1 MSYQSFLEK
10 GKIALA
16 EIRRMDAETKEVVER
31 LESDKRVNA
40 WAKVLEPLYAALPA
54 ELHGHIDYDSTEM
67 PTWRGFSG
75 RVWIDVIPGC
85 RVGVSENSGTLRFYP
100 QVAVQVVRNYYGNGR
115 ATDEFCVE
123 YNNSPYDGFADP
135 LAAIAHAAELAPAN
149 LVMEADAKA
158 QGEAA
163 AAKEAIVVPTE
174 SELIHAM
181 IYDGK
186 PIEAIARALLLIAK
200 LLEDR

>member
-1 MSYQSFLEK
+1 MSMSLLEQ

-16 EIRRMDAETKEVVER
+16 EIRRQEAEAKAKAEE
-31 LESDKRVNA
+31 LESERRVNA

-75 RVWIDVIPGC
+75 RVWLDVVPGC
-85 RVGVSENSGTLRFYP
+85 RIGIGDNSGTLRFCP
-100 QVAVQVVRNYYGNGR
+100 QKADRVVTNHYC
-115 ATDEFCVE
+115 DPKEFYVE
-123 YNNSPYDGFADP
+123 YEHAVYEGFSDP
-135 LAAIAHAAELAPAN
+135 LVAIAHAAELAPAN
-149 LVMEADAKA
+149 LSMEADAKA

-181 IYDGK
+181 IYDGNSV
-186 PIEAIARALLLIAK
+186 EAIARALLLIAK

>member
-1 MSYQSFLEK
+1 MSTMSLLEK

-85 RVGVSENSGTLRFYP
+85 RVGVGDNSGTLRFYP
-100 QVAVQVVRNYYGNGR
+100 QVAVQVVRNYYSSG
-115 ATDEFCVE
+115 DEFRVE

-149 LVMEADAKA
+149 LEMEADAKA

-186 PIEAIARALLLIAK
+186 PVEAIARALLLIAK

>member
-1 MSYQSFLEK
+1 MSYQSLLET
-10 GKIALA
+10 GKVALA
-16 EIRRMDAETKEVVER
+16 EIRRQEAEAKAKAEELKYER
-31 LESDKRVNA
+31 RVQA
-40 WAKVLEPLYAALPA
+40 WEKTIEPLLAILPA
-54 ELHGHIDYDSTEM
+54 ELHCHVNYDSTEM
-67 PTWRGFSG
+67 PTWRGLND
-75 RVWIDVIPGC
+75 VWIDAIQGC
-85 RVGVSENSGTLRFYP
+85 RIRIYETDHMLRFCP
-100 QVAVQVVRNYYGNGR
+100 QKAARVVLNHYS
-115 ATDEFCVE
+115 DPEEFYVE
-123 YNNSPYDGFADP
+123 YEHAVYEGFADP
-135 LAAIAHAAELAPAN
+135 LVAIAHAAELAPAN

-163 AAKEAIVVPTE
+163 ASKEAIVVPTE

>member
-1 MSYQSFLEK
+1 MSMSFLEK

-16 EIRRMDAETKEVVER
+16 EIRRMDAEAKETAER

-75 RVWIDVIPGC
+75 RVWIDAIPGC
-85 RVGVSENSGTLRFYP
+85 RVGVSDNSGTLRFYP
-100 QVAVQVVRNYYGNGR
+100 QKALRVVRNYYSSG
-115 ATDEFCVE
+115 DEFRVE
-123 YNNSPYDGFADP
+123 YEHAVYDGYADP

-149 LVMEADAKA
+149 LEMEADAKA

-174 SELIHAM
+174 SELINAM

-186 PIEAIARALLLIAK
+186 PSEAIARALLLIAK

>member
-1 MSYQSFLEK
+1 MSNMSLLEK

-16 EIRRMDAETKEVVER
+16 EIRRLDAEAKAKAEE
-31 LESDKRVNA
+31 LESERRVQA

-54 ELHGHIDYDSTEM
+54 ELHGHVNYDSTDM
-67 PTWRGFSG
+67 PTWPG
-75 RVWIDVIPGC
+75 RVWIDAIQGC
-85 RVGVSENSGTLRFYP
+85 RIGVSDNSGTLHFYP

-186 PIEAIARALLLIAK
+186 PVEAIARALLLIAK